1 MTHQQSMQEHPQM
14 NFLLLCLFLQLS
26 ITIDVICLPN
36 LVNASWLWFTHK
48 ERDIIFDWKQLYGSN
63 IIVVIIP
70 LSCDSGS
77 LLQ

>member
-1 MTHQQSMQEHPQM
+1 MQEHTQM

-36 LVNASWLWFTHK
+36 VVNASWLQFTHK
-48 ERDIIFDWKQLYGSN
+48 ERDIIFDWKHLYGSN